1 MATVGLG
8 KWKMKEEA
16 WLLEMAQFSV
26 WLGMVA
32 TDQSDC
38 FFDDLSYPASTNGLV
53 PASKGWFMLSG
64 YIWVTALTNEMT
76 EMLANTNEQVR
87 NLRCEFKNV
96 LFFFLNIILM
106 SLINRAIFN
115 NFSNSSITS
124 SRTAKIAQST
134 ATSGNLMKML
144 GCEEEEWIGMQRWYE
159 QARPLVSFDILL

>member
-1 MATVGLG
+1 
-8 KWKMKEEA
+8 
-16 WLLEMAQFSV
+16 
-26 WLGMVA
+26 
-32 TDQSDC
+32 
-38 FFDDLSYPASTNGLV
+38 
-53 PASKGWFMLSG
+53 
-64 YIWVTALTNEMT
+64 MT